1 MTEVVKNK
9 YETVFVVSAKL
20 GEEGAAA
27 LVEKFKARIA
37 RNGTVES
44 VDDWGKRRFAYL
56 INKESEG
63 YYTLINFEST
73 PDYVVELDRRFKI
86 TEGVLRSIIVKKDP
100 RFANAPVKTR
110 KAAEP
115 KTVDVDAI
123 AAEVEANESAAE

>member
-115 KTVDVDAI
+115 KTVDIDAI

>member
-1 MTEVVKNK
+1 MTEVKNK
-9 YETVFVVSAKL
+9 YETVFVLSAKL
-20 GEEGAAA
+20 GEEGNAA

-37 RNGTVES
+37 KNGTVES
-44 VDDWGKRRFAYL
+44 VDEWGKRRLAYP
-56 INKESEG
+56 INKETEG

-73 PDYVVELDRRFKI
+73 PDYVAELERRFKI
-86 TEGVLRSIIVKKDP
+86 TEGVLRSIVVKKDP

>member
-1 MTEVVKNK
+1 MTEVKNK
-9 YETVFVVSAKL
+9 YETVFVLSAKL
-20 GEEGAAA
+20 GEEGNAA

-37 RNGTVES
+37 KNGTVES
-44 VDDWGKRRFAYL
+44 VDDWGKRRLAYP
-56 INKESEG
+56 INKETEG

-73 PDYVVELDRRFKI
+73 PDYVAELERRFKI
-86 TEGVLRSIIVKKDP
+86 TEGVLRSIVVKKDP

-115 KTVDVDAI
+115 KTIDVDAI